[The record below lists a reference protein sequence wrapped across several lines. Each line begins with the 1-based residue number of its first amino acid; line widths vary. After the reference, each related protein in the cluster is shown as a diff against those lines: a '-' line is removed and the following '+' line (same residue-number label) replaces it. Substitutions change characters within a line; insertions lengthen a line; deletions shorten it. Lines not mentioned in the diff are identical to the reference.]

1 MRDIIKLTCGT
12 CSRANYHT
20 TKNKRTMTEKFV
32 IKKFC
37 PACRKHLE
45 HKEGK
50 ISGVRLDGVCWRW
63 WSRRAPSPHGAAV
76 AAFRACAGFAHLL
89 RLRLPS
95 VDDRG
100 LVLPCGVRST
110 SGRNGHDLRVGT
122 SQWRRS
128 YSA

>member
-1 MRDIIKLTCGT
+1 MKGPTRSVPDDSYRSHEFREGIAARQRSRSLAQVGTCGPSAAAVEENPMRDIIKLTCGT

-50 ISGVRLDGVCWRW
+50 IS
-63 WSRRAPSPHGAAV
+63 
-76 AAFRACAGFAHLL
+76 
-89 RLRLPS
+89 
-95 VDDRG
+95 RG
-100 LVLPCGVRST
+100 
-110 SGRNGHDLRVGT
+110 
-122 SQWRRS
+122 
-128 YSA
+128 

>member
-1 MRDIIKLTCGT
+1 MFLDEGADAVGPQRLLPQSRFSARLRCQAALPEPDAGRNLRLSAAAVEENPMRDIIKLTCGT

-50 ISGVRLDGVCWRW
+50 IS
-63 WSRRAPSPHGAAV
+63 
-76 AAFRACAGFAHLL
+76 
-89 RLRLPS
+89 
-95 VDDRG
+95 RG
-100 LVLPCGVRST
+100 
-110 SGRNGHDLRVGT
+110 
-122 SQWRRS
+122 
-128 YSA
+128 